1 MAKKL
6 KLIFKRGVSQTETKS
21 KDLEN
26 EFMVAWGKDGGKR
39 QGFWDGLVHTAIFT
53 CYVHR

>member
-6 KLIFKRGVSQTETKS
+6 KLIFKRGVSKTETKS

-26 EFMVAWGKDGGKR
+26 EFMVAWGKDGGKGQLGILR
-39 QGFWDGLVHTAIFT
+39 WT
-53 CYVHR
+53 CTHCYIYLLCS